1 MDETMS
7 GVGATWADA
16 SVLEDVRRQRAEP
29 MQQTGADFG
38 AVILHVQRTRPAI
51 GPDLPHPVHIRDT
64 GFELIDGETRMRK
77 PGEPQPKPPVG
88 IFKNF

>member
-1 MDETMS
+1 
-7 GVGATWADA
+7 
-16 SVLEDVRRQRAEP
+16 
-29 MQQTGADFG
+29 MQQTGTDFG
-38 AVILHVQRTRPAI
+38 AAVIHHVQRTSPAI
-51 GPDLPHPVHIRDT
+51 GPDRPHPVQIRDT